1 MHFGKMILGQLRI
14 REAQATYRALQPA
27 YCAGFMEAWDVI
39 ETQHSPIMTV
49 KVQEAPLHCLSA
61 HPEVGLSTLM
71 MKMMAMVIYIQC
83 QCGGFYMSVM
93 ENHHFE
99 MCLSVTKK

>member
-1 MHFGKMILGQLRI
+1 M
-14 REAQATYRALQPA
+14 
-27 YCAGFMEAWDVI
+27 I

-61 HPEVGLSTLM
+61 HPEVGLSTNTM
-71 MKMMAMVIYIQC
+71 PMRCKS
-83 QCGGFYMSVM
+83 FYMSVM

-99 MCLSVTKK
+99 MCLSFTKNNQFSRRFRSEILEGVGPPPKKKNPRFNYILAP

>member
-1 MHFGKMILGQLRI
+1 M
-14 REAQATYRALQPA
+14 
-27 YCAGFMEAWDVI
+27 I

-61 HPEVGLSTLM
+61 HPEVGLKPLDDEDDGDGDLYTM
-71 MKMMAMVIYIQC
+71 PMQQC
-83 QCGGFYMSVM
+83 KSFYMSVM

>member
-1 MHFGKMILGQLRI
+1 MILGQLRVG
-14 REAQATYRALQPA
+14 EAQATYRALQRA

-71 MKMMAMVIYIQC
+71 MKMMVMVIYIQC
-83 QCGGFYMSVM
+83 QCGSVSLSI
-93 ENHHFE
+93 
-99 MCLSVTKK
+99 CL